1 MSSYSTGR
9 STVSIDPAARIDGDF
24 RLPGDKSISHRSAM
38 FASLG
43 GGRSRIDN
51 YSTAR
56 DCQNTLDC
64 LAALGVRYQRQDST
78 VTIEGIGLEGF
89 TEAHQ
94 TLDAGNS
101 GTSIRL
107 LSGILAGQ
115 PFTTEIGGDESLSR
129 RPMRR
134 IIEPLAL
141 MGAQIE
147 ARDGTYPPLRISGGN
162 LRAIEYRPSM
172 ASAQVKTCV
181 LLAGLFADGETTIIE
196 ATPTRNHTE
205 IMLRECG
212 AALKIRS
219 DENGER
225 ITIPG
230 RQPVAAL
237 GDYTVAGDISSA
249 AFFLIAA
256 LVAPAGELRLRH
268 IGVNPSRAAL
278 IDVLAEM
285 GGQIAIENARHAHGE
300 PVADLVARSSSLSG
314 KVELSAAVIANMID
328 EIPILTIAGTQINGS
343 MTIRGAGEL
352 RVKESDRIRAIV
364 DNLRLMGVTIEE
376 FEDGFHLDGPQQ
388 LRGARVSSYG
398 DHRIAMAFAVAGL
411 IAKGET
417 VIDGAEAA
425 SVSLPEF
432 YSLLSAAG
440 APVKIGS

>member
-1 MSSYSTGR
+1 MSSLSTGAT
-9 STVSIDPAARIDGDF
+9 TVSIDAAARIFGDF

-38 FASLG
+38 FAALG

-51 YSTAR
+51 YSTAQ

-64 LAALGVRYQRQDST
+64 LAALGVKYQRHDSII
-78 VTIEGIGLEGF
+78 TIEGVGLDGF
-89 TEAHQ
+89 TEARK
-94 TLDAGNS
+94 TLDVGNS

-134 IIEPLAL
+134 IIDPLTV

-162 LRAIEYRPSM
+162 LRAIEYRPPM

-181 LLAGLFADGETTIIE
+181 LLAGLFAEGETTIIE

-212 AALKIRS
+212 AALKIRH
-219 DENGER
+219 DENGES
-225 ITIPG
+225 ITISG
-230 RQPVAAL
+230 RQPIAAL
-237 GDYTVAGDISSA
+237 GDYMVAGDISSS

-256 LVAPAGELRLRH
+256 LLAPKSELRLRH

-285 GGQIAIENARHAHGE
+285 GGQIAIENARQAHGE
-300 PVADLVARSSSLSG
+300 PVADLVARSSSLAG
-314 KVELSAAVIANMID
+314 KVELSGGVIANLID
-328 EIPILTIAGTQINGS
+328 EIPVLAIAGTQIDGS
-343 MTIRGAGEL
+343 MTIHGAGEL

-376 FEDGFHLDGPQQ
+376 FEDGFQLDGPQR
-388 LRGARVSSYG
+388 LRGARVKSYG
-398 DHRIAMAFAVAGL
+398 DHRIAMAFSVAGL
-411 IAKGET
+411 IAEGET
-417 VIDGAEAA
+417 VIDGADAA

-440 APVKIGS
+440 APVNIGS